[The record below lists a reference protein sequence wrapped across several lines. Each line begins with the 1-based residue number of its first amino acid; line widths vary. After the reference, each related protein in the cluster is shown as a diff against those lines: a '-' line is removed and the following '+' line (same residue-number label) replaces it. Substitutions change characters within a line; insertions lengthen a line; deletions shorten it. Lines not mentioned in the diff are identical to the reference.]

1 MGGKG
6 KSTGDTTKADKK
18 EKGSILEEDGKTT
31 TAKPAAK
38 DAKEAKEGD
47 DAGKG
52 TSTGDK
58 KADKKEADSS
68 KGSVL
73 EEDDT
78 TTAKEGDDAGKGKG
92 TGDKK
97 SILGKLNN
105 AIKKK
110 VEEKKA
116 DADSSK
122 GSLLE
127 EDDKTT
133 TAKPAAKDAKEG
145 DDAGKGK
152 GTGDKKSILGKLNN
166 AIKKKVEEKKADA
179 DSSKGSLL

>member
-78 TTAKEGDDAGKGKG
+78 TTAKPAAKDTKEGDDAGKGKG

-97 SILGKLNN
+97 SILD

-152 GTGDKKSILGKLNN
+152 GTGDKKSILD

-179 DSSKGSLL
+179 DSSKGS

>member
-1 MGGKG
+1 MG
-6 KSTGDTTKADKK
+6 
-18 EKGSILEEDGKTT
+18 EEDDKTT

-38 DAKEAKEGD
+38 D
-47 DAGKG
+47 
-52 TSTGDK
+52 
-58 KADKKEADSS
+58 
-68 KGSVL
+68 
-73 EEDDT
+73 
-78 TTAKEGDDAGKGKG
+78 AKEGDDAGKGKG

-97 SILGKLNN
+97 SILD

-166 AIKKKVEEKKADA
+166 AIKRKWKKRKQMRIVRREASWRRMTRRRPPNRRPKTPKRETMRAREKAPATKKA
-179 DSSKGSLL
+179 SWVS